1 MRSMCKATA
10 AEDSCL
16 LVSTDFLMFHVQAYQ
31 GRRERWAMQRF
42 AELSAAVLQL
52 QQQAERT
59 QQVEIE
65 LSRTKAKL
73 VSLHFFLFH

>member
-1 MRSMCKATA
+1 
-10 AEDSCL
+10 
-16 LVSTDFLMFHVQAYQ
+16 
-31 GRRERWAMQRF
+31 MQRF